1 MYGDYVMRK
10 FENLDVIITDV
21 MASHGKWR
29 ADKTAIIC
37 EDRRITWG
45 EFNQRINK
53 VANGL
58 MKLGLQKGEKVS
70 LLMANRIEV
79 LEILF
84 GTVKAGGVIVPLS
97 AMVQGDS
104 LARMIINSDSK
115 FLFVGPGLR
124 EVIGR
129 YRTEFKN
136 IGEKRFFSVGEEAE
150 DWNSYDKLLD
160 ESPDKDPGVTLIY
173 EDAFNIMYTSGTT
186 GVPKGIL
193 HTHHNRTQFAS
204 MFAIDYRID
213 SSAITIIATALYA
226 NGTWLTMLPTVFVGG
241 TLVIMTKFD
250 PKNFLELVQKERC
263 THTFMVP
270 TQFTVLLEQPDF
282 DSYDL
287 SSMRIWNSA
296 GSPLR
301 LQTKQEVIKR
311 FSGELLELWG
321 LTEGV
326 ATTLKPEDME
336 RKTESVGIPLVGWDV
351 AIINDQ
357 GQELPRGEVGE
368 IVAFSSWIMP
378 EYYKLPEKTAEAIWL
393 DEQGRTFLKT
403 GDMGK
408 LDEDGFLYILDRKK
422 DMIIS
427 GGINIFASDIEE
439 VLSRHPKVKD
449 AAVIGIPHP
458 KWGETPVAIVIL
470 KEGMSASEDEVMEW
484 VNSKLAKYQRVSMV
498 QFRDTDF
505 PRNALGKVLKRKL
518 REAYQKTD

>member
-1 MYGDYVMRK
+1 MQR

-29 ADKTAIIC
+29 ANKPAVIC
-37 EDRRITWG
+37 DGRRIPWG
-45 EFNQRINK
+45 EFNQRVNK

-70 LLMANRIEV
+70 LLMTNRPET

-97 AMVQGDS
+97 AMVPGES
-104 LARMIINSDSK
+104 LARMVVDSDSK

-124 EVIGR
+124 EVIGP
-129 YRTEFKN
+129 YRPELKN
-136 IGEKRFFSVGEEAE
+136 IAKEGFFVVGEKADE
-150 DWNSYDKLLD
+150 WNSYEPLLD
-160 ESPDKDPGVTLIY
+160 ESSDEEPGVKLIY
-173 EDAFNIMYTSGTT
+173 EDSFNIMYTSGTT

-193 HTHHNRTQFAS
+193 HSHHNRTQFAS

-213 SSAITIIATALYA
+213 SSAITIITTALYA

-241 TLVIMTKFD
+241 TLVIMTKFEPED
-250 PKNFLELVQKERC
+250 FLVLVQKERC

-270 TQFTVLLEQPDF
+270 SQFTVLLEQPDF
-282 DSYDL
+282 DRYDL

-301 LQTKQEVIKR
+301 AQTKQEVGKR

-336 RKTESVGIPLVGWDV
+336 RKMDSVGLPLVGWDV
-351 AIINDQ
+351 AIIDYK
-357 GQELPRGEVGE
+357 GQELRRGEVGE

-378 EYYKLPEKTAEAIWL
+378 EYYKLPEKTAEAIWF
-393 DEQGRTFLKT
+393 DKQGRTFLKT

-427 GGINIFASDIEE
+427 GGINIFASDIED
-439 VLSRHPKVKD
+439 VLTTHPKIRDV
-449 AAVIGIPHP
+449 AVIGIPHP
-458 KWGETPVAIVIL
+458 KWGETPMALVIL
-470 KEGMSASEDEVMEW
+470 KGGASASGEDVMEW
-484 VNSKLAKYQRVSMV
+484 VNPKLAKYQRISRLE
-498 QFRDTDF
+498 FRETDF
-505 PRNALGKVLKRKL
+505 PRNALGKVLKREL
-518 REAYQKTD
+518 REPYWKNE

>member
-124 EVIGR
+124 EVIVR

>member
-1 MYGDYVMRK
+1 MRK